1 MTINNKNIQV
11 WLVFAQE
18 DAKTSQAAWKAKIYS
33 AVCFHTQQ
41 QAEKLI
47 KALIVCQTQKPAPKI
62 HDLKTLTQKIKPPAP
77 KNILSAANYLSQF
90 YLPTRY
96 PDIIAGSLEQG
107 LPNKNQAKK
116 SLAAADKISKYIL
129 NKLK

>member
-1 MTINNKNIQV
+1 MIVNNKNIQV

-47 KALIVCQTQKPAPKI
+47 KALIVSQTKKPAPKI
-62 HDLKTLTQKIKPPAP
+62 HDLKTLIKKIKPSPP
-77 KNILSAANYLSQF
+77 KNITTAASYLSQF

-96 PDIIAGSLEQG
+96 PDIIAGTIEQG
-107 LPNKNQAKK
+107 LPNKIHAQK
-116 SLAAADKISKYIL
+116 SLIASKKINKYIL